1 MAGKSGP
8 GIFAIESKIDLVH
21 GDCAAG
27 TNLHLRCLQRPTR
40 LIEFLSSGTRKRD
53 SGMTRRE

>member
-1 MAGKSGP
+1 MVGKSGP
-8 GIFAIESKIDLVH
+8 GIFAIQSKIDPVH

-40 LIEFLSSGTRKRD
+40 LIEFLSSGIRKK
-53 SGMTRRE
+53 EIPE

>member
-40 LIEFLSSGTRKRD
+40 LIEFLSSGIRKK
-53 SGMTRRE
+53 EIPE

>member
-21 GDCAAG
+21 GDWAAG

-40 LIEFLSSGTRKRD
+40 LIEFLSSGIRKSD
-53 SGMTRRE
+53 SGTTRRE